1 MKKNYTHYLN
11 SPAKEKWKRI
21 GTDRRSGVVI
31 PLFSIYSKESTGIG
45 EFPDLKLVVD
55 WCVKARMSIIQL
67 LPINETGYDFAPYNT
82 ISTFALE
89 PMYLRLNKLIGVNTD
104 KYNNE
109 IKTLKIIYGKAGAR
123 VNFEIKNKK
132 LTLLRK
138 IFNYEFRENESF
150 KKFIYYNN
158 YWIKDYAAYKILKEK
173 NKSKSWEE
181 WKPSHRKFSRTLA
194 NKIINGNSGE
204 AKFLYW
210 LQWQI
215 FEQLKEVKE
224 YANTHGVLIMGDM
237 PFLVSRDSAD
247 VWSHPDYF
255 KLYLSAGAPPD
266 MYFAFGQ
273 KWGMPPYN
281 WDKIERDNY
290 RYIKERLRFAE
301 NFYNMYRI
309 DHFVGLFRIWT
320 FELDNITN
328 GGKYDPP
335 KKKDWEKHGK
345 KIINAMLDGSSML
358 PCAEDL
364 GTVPYCSYK
373 TLKQYGIPGI
383 DFQRFNKKRN
393 YEFVLPP
400 EYRKNSSAVIST
412 HDSSFFPLWW
422 KYEAG
427 TTDKAL
433 FEYLCR
439 STNIKGKALSHVK
452 IKLFEKENS
461 KKGRLFWKKEIHNA
475 KILLRILNIR
485 KTNGKEFIKLFTE
498 SYGEK
503 EKFIKYLY
511 GKATNIRPP
520 SPSLQLKC
528 IEKAN
533 ESDSIFS
540 IQLIHEYLYLSK
552 FIFPKISKWS
562 YRINS
567 PGTMGR
573 NNWAIR
579 LPISMESILNSSE
592 SSGITKLIKRINR
605 KTSRI

>member
-1 MKKNYTHYLN
+1 MKKNYKHFLN
-11 SPAKEKWKRI
+11 SPAKDKWNQI

-31 PLFSIYSKESTGIG
+31 PLFSIYSKESTGIC
-45 EFPDLKLVVD
+45 EIPDLKLVVD
-55 WCVKARMSIIQL
+55 WCVKTGMSIIQL

-89 PMYLRLNKLIGVNTD
+89 LMYLRLNKISGVNTD
-104 KYNNE
+104 KYHKE
-109 IKTLKIIYGKAGAR
+109 INSLKKTSGKPGTR
-123 VNFEIKNKK
+123 VNFEIKEKK
-132 LTLLRK
+132 LSLLKK
-138 IFNYEFRENESF
+138 IFSSEFKENESF
-150 KKFIYYNN
+150 KKFINDNN

-181 WKPSHRKFSRTLA
+181 WKPAHRKFSKTLV
-194 NKIINGNSGE
+194 NRIISGNPRE

-247 VWSHPDYF
+247 VWSHQDYF
-255 KLYLSAGAPPD
+255 KLNLSAGAPPD

-281 WDKIERDNY
+281 WKKIESDNY

-320 FELDNITN
+320 FELNDITN
-328 GGKYDPP
+328 GGEYDPP
-335 KKKDWEKHGK
+335 KEKDWEKHGK

-393 YEFVLPP
+393 YEFVLPR

-439 STNIKGKALSHVK
+439 SNNIRGKALSNVK
-452 IKLFEKENS
+452 KKLFEKENS
-461 KKGRLFWKKEIHNA
+461 KKGRLYWKKEIRNT
-475 KILLRILNIR
+475 KILLKILNIG

-503 EKFIKYLY
+503 EQFMKYLN
-511 GKATNIRPP
+511 GKAANIRPP

-528 IEKAN
+528 IERAS

-540 IQLIHEYLYLSK
+540 IQLIQEYLYLSK
-552 FIFPKISKWS
+552 SIFPKISAWN

-567 PGTMGR
+567 PGTMGW
-573 NNWAIR
+573 NNWSIR
-579 LPISMESILNSSE
+579 LPLSLEKLLNSPEGSE
-592 SSGITKLIKRINR
+592 ITKLIKHTNTKTNR
-605 KTSRI
+605 R

>member
-1 MKKNYTHYLN
+1 MKKKYTHFLK
-11 SPAKEKWKRI
+11 SPAKDKWNQI
-21 GTDRRSGVVI
+21 GTDRRSGVVV

-55 WCVKARMSIIQL
+55 WCVKAGMSIIQL
-67 LPINETGYDFAPYNT
+67 LPLNETGYDFAPYNT

-89 PMYLRLNKLIGVNTD
+89 QMYLRLSELRGINSG
-104 KYNNE
+104 KYNKE
-109 IKTLKIIYGKAGAR
+109 IKDLKNIFGKIHSR

-132 LTLLRK
+132 LELLRA
-138 IFNYEFRENESF
+138 IFDTEFRENENF
-150 KKFIYYNN
+150 KKFINDNN

-173 NKSKSWEE
+173 NESKSWEE
-181 WKPSHRKFSRTLA
+181 WKQAQKKFSKTLVDKTIKR
-194 NKIINGNSGE
+194 NPEE
-204 AKFLYW
+204 AKFHYW

-215 FEQLKEVKE
+215 FEQLKEVKQ
-224 YANTHGVLIMGDM
+224 YANAHGVLIMGDM

-247 VWSHPDYF
+247 VWSHQRYF
-255 KLYLSAGAPPD
+255 KLNLSAGAPPD

-273 KWGMPPYN
+273 RWGMPPYSWN
-281 WDKIERDNY
+281 KIENDNY

-301 NFYNMYRI
+301 NIYNMYRI

-320 FELDNITN
+320 FELDDITSR
-328 GGKYDPP
+328 GEYDPL
-335 KKKDWEKHGK
+335 KKKDWERHGK
-345 KIINAMLDGSSML
+345 KIIRAMLDSTSML

-373 TLKQYGIPGI
+373 TLRQYGIPGI

-393 YEFVLPP
+393 YEFVLPL

-412 HDSSFFPLWW
+412 HDSSFFPQWW

-439 STNIKGKALSHVK
+439 SNNIKGKALSKAK
-452 IKLFEKENS
+452 IKLFDRQNS
-461 KKGRLFWKKEIHNA
+461 KKGRLFWKKEIRNT
-475 KILLRILNIR
+475 KILLKILNIE
-485 KTNGKEFIKLFTE
+485 KTNGKKFIKLYTE
-498 SYGEK
+498 SCGEK
-503 EKFIKYLY
+503 EKFMKYLY
-511 GKATNIRPP
+511 GKVINIRPP

-528 IEKAN
+528 IERAS

-552 FIFPKISKWS
+552 SIFPKISTWN

-567 PGTMGR
+567 PGTMGQ
-573 NNWAIR
+573 NNWSIR
-579 LPISMESILNSSE
+579 LPLSLENIHKQSKIISALKEINR
-592 SSGITKLIKRINR
+592 ITKRI
-605 KTSRI
+605 

>member
-1 MKKNYTHYLN
+1 LKKNYKHFLN
-11 SPAKEKWKRI
+11 SPAKDKWKRI
-21 GTDRRSGVVI
+21 GTARRSGVVV

-45 EFPDLKLVVD
+45 EMPDLKLVVD
-55 WCVKARMSIIQL
+55 WCVKTGMSIIQL
-67 LPINETGYDFAPYNT
+67 LPLNETGYDFSPYNT

-89 PMYLRLNKLIGVNTD
+89 LMYLRLNKLRGVNTD
-104 KYNNE
+104 KYDKE
-109 IKTLKIIYGKAGAR
+109 IKTLKKTFGKPGAR
-123 VNFEIKNKK
+123 LNFEIKDKK

-138 IFNYEFRENESF
+138 IFNSEFRENESF
-150 KKFIYYNN
+150 RKFIYDNN
-158 YWIKDYAAYKILKEK
+158 YWIKDYAAYKILKER

-181 WKPSHRKFSRTLA
+181 WKTAHKKFSRTLV
-194 NKIINGNSGE
+194 NRIIDGNPRE
-204 AKFLYW
+204 VKFLCW
-210 LQWQI
+210 LQWQMY
-215 FEQLKEVKE
+215 EQLKEVKE
-224 YANTHGVLIMGDM
+224 YANAHGVLIMGDM
-237 PFLVSRDSAD
+237 PFLVSKDSAD
-247 VWSHPDYF
+247 VWSHQRYF
-255 KLYLSAGAPPD
+255 KLNLSAGAPPD
-266 MYFAFGQ
+266 FYFAFGQ

-281 WDKIERDNY
+281 WDKIESDNY

-320 FELDNITN
+320 FESDK
-328 GGKYDPP
+328 GGEFDPP
-335 KKKDWEKHGK
+335 EKKNWENHGK

-383 DFQRFNKKRN
+383 DFQRFIKKGD
-393 YEFVLPP
+393 YEFALPR

-439 STNIKGKALSHVK
+439 SKDIKGNALRNVK
-452 IKLFEKENS
+452 QKLFDKKNS
-461 KKGRLFWKKEIHNA
+461 NRGRLFWKK
-475 KILLRILNIR
+475 KIRNTKNLLRILNIG
-485 KTNGKEFIKLFTE
+485 KTRGEEIIKMYKE

-503 EKFIKYLY
+503 EKFMKYLY
-511 GKATNIRPP
+511 GRATNTRPP

-540 IQLIHEYLYLSK
+540 IQLIQEYLFLSK
-552 FIFPKISKWS
+552 SIFPKIFKWN

-567 PGTMGR
+567 PGTMNQ
-573 NNWAIR
+573 NNWSIR
-579 LPISMESILNSSE
+579 LPLSMEKLLNSFEGSE
-592 SSGITKLIKRINR
+592 ITKLIKRINT
-605 KTSRI
+605 KTNRS